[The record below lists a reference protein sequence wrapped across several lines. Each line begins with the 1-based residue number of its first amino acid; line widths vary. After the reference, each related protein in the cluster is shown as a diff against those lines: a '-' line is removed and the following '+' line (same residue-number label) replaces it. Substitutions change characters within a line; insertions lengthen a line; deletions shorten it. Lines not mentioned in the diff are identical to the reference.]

1 MFGSTSTG
9 RGVYGNATGSGGVG
23 VFGQSSA
30 GNGVEGSSPGG
41 TAVYGN
47 GILGVFGQG
56 NSGGSGVYGNSST
69 GVGVW
74 GDSGS
79 SDGVFGR
86 STNGTGVHG
95 MANGVGVFGEAGSYG
110 VIARGSVG
118 IYAAPTTGNTIAG
131 LFGGN
136 VQINGNLTKSSGS
149 FKIDHP
155 LDPANKY
162 LYHSFVESP
171 DMKNIYDG
179 TVTLDEK
186 GEAVVPMPDYFSA
199 LNQNFRYQLTA
210 IGAPAPNLY
219 VAQKMT
225 DNHFKVAGGKP
236 GMEVSW
242 QVTGIRHDAYAR
254 DHRIAVEEDKGKERG
269 FYLYPAG
276 FNEPKGKAVGPTGK
290 LFADQSPNLENVA
303 SSQ

>member
-1 MFGSTSTG
+1 VYGQSTG
-9 RGVYGNATGSGGVG
+9 
-23 VFGQSSA
+23 
-30 GNGVEGSSPGG
+30 
-41 TAVYGN
+41 
-47 GILGVFGQG
+47 
-56 NSGGSGVYGNSST
+56 
-69 GVGVW
+69 
-74 GDSGS
+74 
-79 SDGVFGR
+79 SDGVFGT

-95 MANGVGVFGEAGSYG
+95 MGSGVGVFGEAGSYG

-136 VQINGNLTKSSGS
+136 VQIQGNLSKSSGS

-199 LNQNFRYQLTA
+199 LNQDFRYQLTSS
-210 IGAPAPNLY
+210 GAPVPYLDVASNLI
-219 VAQKMT
+219 
-225 DNHFKVAGGKP
+225 DNH
-236 GMEVSW
+236 
-242 QVTGIRHDAYAR
+242 
-254 DHRIAVEEDKGKERG
+254 
-269 FYLYPAG
+269 
-276 FNEPKGKAVGPTGK
+276 
-290 LFADQSPNLENVA
+290 
-303 SSQ
+303 